1 MTDRRPPDHPG
12 DTWDI
17 TTSLGATALGVAAYR
32 AAETVQ
38 PNPLIHDEVAS
49 VLVGAVGTPGWQ
61 RLARADM
68 SWLDD
73 DDDRGRRVMVSS
85 REFVGAQTLFFDR
98 FCAEAVT
105 SGVLQVVIMAAGL
118 DARSYRLTCL
128 RECAVYEIDQPEVL
142 KFKLMTLAA
151 RHVSPVAILEPV
163 GVDLREDWG
172 AALIER
178 GFQSWAPAAWLVE
191 GLLPYV
197 PSATQRRL
205 VSDVTALSAPG
216 SRLAAEAYPSAT
228 THLGP
233 ERMAAWRESTGKIRE
248 RLGVGVDVTT
258 LTQQDEPTDVDALLA
273 EHGWTVTTVDS
284 CDEMARLGRPVPDD
298 LADAIP
304 VAALISAELREHH
317 EKQQQR
323 GRNNNVEEEDKS

>member
-1 MTDRRPPDHPG
+1 MTALRPSDNAG

-38 PNPLIHDEVAS
+38 PNPLIRDELAS
-49 VLVGAVGTPGWQ
+49 IFIGAVGMPGWQ
-61 RLARADM
+61 RLARADT

-85 REFVGAQTLFFDR
+85 REFVAARTLFFDR
-98 FCAEAVT
+98 FCADAVA
-105 SGVLQVVIMAAGL
+105 SGVHQVVIMAAGL
-118 DARSYRLTCL
+118 DARAFRLTCL

-142 KFKLMTLAA
+142 KFKHCTLTAH
-151 RHVSPVAILEPV
+151 HVAPIAIVERV
-163 GVDLREDWG
+163 GVDLRLDWG

-178 GFQSWAPAAWLVE
+178 GFQSWTPTAWLLE

-197 PSATQRRL
+197 PSAAQRRL
-205 VSDVTALSAPG
+205 ISDVTALSAPR

-233 ERMAAWRESTGKIRE
+233 ERMAAWRENTGKIRE

-258 LTQQDEPTDVDALLA
+258 LTQHHDPTDVAALLA
-273 EHGWTVTTVDS
+273 EHGWTVSTADS
-284 CDEMARLGRPVPDD
+284 GQEMARLGCPVPDD
-298 LADAIP
+298 LTDAIP
-304 VAALISAELREHH
+304 IAALISAEL
-317 EKQQQR
+317 QPAP
-323 GRNNNVEEEDKS
+323 

>member
-1 MTDRRPPDHPG
+1 MTDQRPSASAG

-38 PNPLIHDEVAS
+38 PNPLIRDDVAS
-49 VLVGAVGTPGWQ
+49 VLVRAVGIPGWQ
-61 RLARADM
+61 RLACADT
-68 SWLDD
+68 SWLDV

-85 REFVGAQTLFFDR
+85 REYVAARTLFFDQ
-98 FCAEAVT
+98 FCADAVA
-105 SGVLQVVIMAAGL
+105 SAVGQVVIMAAGL
-118 DARSYRLTCL
+118 DARAFRLACL

-142 KFKLMTLAA
+142 TFKLSTLAA
-151 RHVSPVAILEPV
+151 HHVEPIAVVEPV

-172 AALIER
+172 TALIER
-178 GFQSWAPAAWLVE
+178 GFQSWAPTAWLIE

-197 PSATQRRL
+197 PSAAQWHL
-205 VSDVTALSAPG
+205 VSTLTALSAPG

-233 ERMAAWRESTGKIRE
+233 ERMAAWRENAGKIRK

-258 LTQQDEPTDVDALLA
+258 LTQQEDPTDVAALLT

-284 CDEMARLGRPVPDD
+284 REAMARLGRPVPAD

-304 VAALISAELREHH
+304 VAALISAEL
-317 EKQQQR
+317 
-323 GRNNNVEEEDKS
+323 